1 MSPSRSRLVK
11 HELASA
17 YDSAAP
23 AFADDAGPLVYARL
37 NRPLADALARV
48 RGRILD
54 VAAGS
59 GALGPL
65 LRETVALDISSGQL
79 AHNPTALRVRGD
91 AERLPFC
98 DGAFAAAG
106 CAFGINHFPDPVAAI
121 AEMARVA
128 PVVGLLTWVRPEPPY
143 APKQIVNDALARWA
157 GRARSDVGA
166 LLDDLGNAVGSVEA
180 IGGLLRGA
188 GLRCDAWV
196 IEVDVPWSGVDAWL
210 AYRLGI
216 PSAAGLVSDDD
227 HIHVRREVAAA
238 IAALSPAELRWRA
251 RLVFGLGQR
260 IGTRS
265 ASLLEGDRDPTL
277 GQEQRPQLRRQT

>member
-1 MSPSRSRLVK
+1 MSPSRYGLVK

-17 YDSAAP
+17 YDRAAP
-23 AFADDAGPLVYARL
+23 SFADGAHPLVYAL
-37 NRPLADALARV
+37 LDRPLADALARV

-59 GALGPL
+59 GALGRVLPA
-65 LRETVALDISSGQL
+65 TVAVDISSGQL
-79 AHNPTALRVRGD
+79 AHNPSALRVRGD
-91 AERLPFC
+91 AECLPFR
-98 DGAFAAAG
+98 DGAFAAVG
-106 CAFGINHFPDPVAAI
+106 CAFGINHFPDPVAAT

-143 APKQIVNDALARWA
+143 APKQIVNDVLGRLA

-180 IGGLLRGA
+180 IGDLLGGA
-188 GLRCDAWV
+188 GMQCDPRV
-196 IEVDVPWSGVDAWL
+196 IEVDVPWPGVDAWL

-216 PSAAGLVSDDD
+216 PSAAGLVNDDD

-238 IAALSPAELRWRA
+238 IAALSPAELRWHA
-251 RLVFGLGQR
+251 RLVLGLGRR
-260 IGTRS
+260 I
-265 ASLLEGDRDPTL
+265 
-277 GQEQRPQLRRQT
+277 